1 MGLLNVYK
9 FQKTIKPL
17 ISNRFSVKFY
27 NSANPTDTDDWV
39 QYRVKS
45 VDLPT
50 WKMESNE
57 SRKRFGNT
65 QYVIPLF
72 NFASSTLKITFIET
86 ETGAVTAFLSSLL
99 FADGGALWNIVKPAL
114 TTIRIDQ
121 YNETMTQS
129 VSSHIYV
136 CRIKSITQPE
146 YSNTSAAQ
154 IIEIGAEFNI
164 LYEINSEKFGID
176 LDKIRLTQKLDV
188 IPEDK
193 LLQNITDAKKEE
205 DAYLKSYGDSLVVD
219 GTIGENWE
227 QNQQQYEKA
236 LGDWDKELKNAQ
248 KAKDKANKNV
258 EAAQLKFDE
267 TIDLLFSKYD
277 EATRRKISTEIRS
290 GLLTVDY
297 TNSATHMTEAGEE
310 KLRKD
315 AHDIILKSL
324 DMTQEDYDKLN
335 FEDTA
340 KVNALIKA
348 FVDAELDYHNAII
361 EQSLASDKLFE
372 VEKSKPKAPKVTPG
386 AEIAPTA
393 KVQLK
398 AAEGTY
404 TSGDNQ
410 GKKIC
415 SAWNAF
421 AYNANTKNDGGAI
434 KLREQM
440 LDKNSFIS
448 KAIGENPLTI
458 GELRKIAGITPDMT
472 LDKAQEKMIKL
483 MNNSTYA
490 CSFATGATTIL
501 LWGNENDRM
510 PQEMITKKGAYIAD
524 YQVVADEYLKTQGIT
539 IKQVGESETFENQ
552 AVANSKY
559 KKDGGA
565 WESGYVYSISA
576 PQGGIKE
583 DGKTYGRGHRVVG
596 TVGSDHPQKHLV
608 PPVYKNKIIVTK
620 YAYYKDGKQLK

>member
-9 FQKTIKPL
+9 FQKTVKPL

-146 YSNTSAAQ
+146 YSNASAAQ

-188 IPEDK
+188 IPEAK

-205 DAYLKSYGDSLVVD
+205 DAYLKSYEDSLVVD
-219 GTIGENWE
+219 GTIGPNWS

-236 LGDWDKELKNAQ
+236 SGDWDKEFKNAQ
-248 KAKDKANKNV
+248 KAKNKADEKAKV
-258 EAAQLKFDE
+258 AQLKFDE
-267 TIDLLFSKYD
+267 TIDSLFKNYD
-277 EATRRKISTEIRS
+277 EATRRKISAEIRN
-290 GLLTVDY
+290 GLLTVGY
-297 TNSATHMTEAGEE
+297 AGATHMTEVGEE

-335 FEDTA
+335 FEEA
-340 KVNALIKA
+340 GKVNALIKA

-361 EQSLASDKLFE
+361 EQSLADNKLLE
-372 VEKSKPKAPKVTPG
+372 IEKSKPKAPKVTPG
-386 AEIAPTA
+386 AEIAPTV
-393 KVQLK
+393 KVPRK
-398 AAEGTY
+398 AVEGTY
-404 TSGDNQ
+404 TSGKHE

-415 SAWNAF
+415 SAWDAF
-421 AYNANTKNDGGAI
+421 ANNANTKNDKGA
-434 KLREQM
+434 KLLREQM

-458 GELRKIAGITPDMT
+458 GELRKTAGITPDMT
-472 LDKAQEKMIKL
+472 LDKAQEKMITL
-483 MNNSTYA
+483 MNSSTYA

-501 LWGNENDRM
+501 LWGNENDKM
-510 PQEMITKKGAYIAD
+510 PQEMITKKGALTYD

-539 IKQVGESETFENQ
+539 IQQVGKSETFENQ

-559 KKDGGA
+559 KKNGGA

-576 PQGGIKE
+576 PRGGIKE

-596 TVGSDHPQKHLV
+596 TVGSDHPQQNLV
-608 PPVYKNKIIVTK
+608 PPVYKNEITVTK

>member
-9 FQKTIKPL
+9 FQKTVKPL

-129 VSSHIYV
+129 VSKHIYV

-146 YSNTSAAQ
+146 YSNASAAQ

-205 DAYLKSYGDSLVVD
+205 DAYLKAYGDSLVVD
-219 GTIGENWE
+219 GTIGENWS

-248 KAKDKANKNV
+248 KAKNKADEKTKV
-258 EAAQLKFDE
+258 AQLKFDE
-267 TIDLLFSKYD
+267 TIDSLFKNYD
-277 EATRRKISTEIRS
+277 EATRRQISAEIRS
-290 GLLTVDY
+290 GLLTHDY
-297 TNSATHMTEAGEE
+297 TGKATHMTEVGEE
-310 KLRKD
+310 QLRKD
-315 AHDIILKSL
+315 ARDIIIKRLNMSK
-324 DMTQEDYDKLN
+324 EDVEQLSAQDQFKINQLI
-335 FEDTA
+335 DTLV
-340 KVNALIKA
+340 K
-348 FVDAELDYHNAII
+348 AELDYHNAIT
-361 EQSLASDKLFE
+361 EQSLASDKLYE
-372 VEKSKPKAPKVTPG
+372 IEKSKPKAPKVTPG

-398 AAEGTY
+398 AVKGTY
-404 TSGDNQ
+404 TSGDNE

-421 AYNANTKNDGGAI
+421 AYNANTKNDKGAI

-472 LDKAQEKMIKL
+472 LDQAQEKMIKA
-483 MNNSTYA
+483 MNSSTYA

-501 LWGNENDRM
+501 LWGNENDKM
-510 PQEMITKKGAYIAD
+510 PQEMITKNGAYTAD

-539 IKQVGESETFENQ
+539 IQQVGKSERFANQ
-552 AVANSKY
+552 AEANSKY
-559 KKDGGA
+559 KKGGDA
-565 WESGYVYSISA
+565 WESGYVYGISA

-596 TVGSDHPQKHLV
+596 TVGSDHPQENLV
-608 PPVYKNKIIVTK
+608 PPSYKNKIIVTK